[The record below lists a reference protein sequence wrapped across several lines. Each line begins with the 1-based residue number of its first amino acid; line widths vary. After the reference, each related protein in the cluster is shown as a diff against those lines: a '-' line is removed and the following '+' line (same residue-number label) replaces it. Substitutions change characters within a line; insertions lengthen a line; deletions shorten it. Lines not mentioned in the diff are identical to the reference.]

1 MRSLREDGIG
11 AVRPP
16 AADSSRW
23 VTMRKLLKV
32 PLISI
37 ATIAG
42 LIAAGLATTSIVN
55 AVASSSEAGDLQ
67 PYGQLVDVDGTDMN
81 VVISG
86 SGAET
91 IVLLPGQGTA
101 APGLDFEPLVDELR
115 DQYRVVVVEPFG
127 YGLSDQTDVPRTS
140 ANIAGEVH
148 AALQHLGIDRYV
160 LAGHSIAGIYALEY
174 LERFRAEVTAFIGI
188 DTSVPTQPGSDEPT
202 PTDGV
207 ETLQALGILRLLT
220 AIAPDPYEGLPY
232 DADTKRQLAILTN
245 RNAMSPTLLDEIAH
259 TPGNFKAARSQAF
272 PADLPILMFVVGDD
286 PELSDWVPLHEEQLA
301 GVDRGELVRLDGGH
315 YLHHTEAA
323 VMGEDIKRFLAD
335 TPGD

>member
-1 MRSLREDGIG
+1 MR
-11 AVRPP
+11 
-16 AADSSRW
+16 
-23 VTMRKLLKV
+23 TLLKV

-42 LIAAGLATTSIVN
+42 LVVAGLATTSIVN
-55 AVASSSEAGDLQ
+55 AVASASEADELR
-67 PYGQLVDVDGTDMN
+67 PYGRPVDVDGTEMN

-86 SGAET
+86 SGTET

-101 APGLDFEPLVDELR
+101 APGLDFEPLVDEVR
-115 DQYRVVVVEPFG
+115 DRYRVVVVEPFG

-140 ANIAGEVH
+140 ANVATEVH
-148 AALQHLGIDRYV
+148 EALQRLGIDRYV
-160 LAGHSIAGIYALEY
+160 LGGHSIAGITALEY
-174 LERFRAEVTAFIGI
+174 LERYRDEVTAFIGI

-207 ETLQALGILRLLT
+207 AALKALGILRLLA

-232 DADTKRQLAILTN
+232 DAATKRQLAILAE

-259 TPGNFKAARSQAF
+259 TPGNFRAARSQSF
-272 PADLPILMFVVGDD
+272 PTDLPILMFVVGDD
-286 PELSDWVPLHEEQLA
+286 PELADWVPLHEAQLA
-301 GVDRGELVRLDGGH
+301 EVDRGELVQLDGGH
-315 YLHHTEAA
+315 YLHHTEAKR
-323 VMGEDIKRFLAD
+323 MGEDIERFLDD